1 MKQQQMFCS
10 GCDRNVR
17 VLVTDAVEEEPQANV
32 RDQELVCL
40 EIGDWCSGNL
50 CPLGAAAPSAMV
62 SRLIHS
68 GISLDNL
75 QTVRGHCEACG
86 IDNDLAL
93 YGKDM
98 AACMVCGTSRERPLV
113 I

>member
-1 MKQQQMFCS
+1 MKKQRMFCS
-10 GCDRNVR
+10 GCHRDVS
-17 VLVTDAVEEEPQANV
+17 VMVTDAVVEDTQANV

-40 EIGDWCSGNL
+40 EIGEWCSGTM

-68 GISLDNL
+68 GLATDHL
-75 QTVRGHCEACG
+75 RTERGACEACG
-86 IDNDLAL
+86 LETDLAL
-93 YGKDM
+93 YGRDL
-98 AACMVCGTSRERPLV
+98 AACVVCGTTRPRPAR